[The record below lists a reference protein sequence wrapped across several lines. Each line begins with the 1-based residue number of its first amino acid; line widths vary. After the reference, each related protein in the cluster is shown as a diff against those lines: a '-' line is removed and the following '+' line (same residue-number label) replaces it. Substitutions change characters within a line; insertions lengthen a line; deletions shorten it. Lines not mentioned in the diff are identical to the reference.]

1 VLIINIFFCFEQYES
16 ILEDSV
22 EMRLRRGTGIA
33 MDIESYRKRID
44 IVITVFIACFFVI
57 CMSFQ
62 YIGIKESFENY
73 IMLTLAMIVALIS
86 YYTNITISLIS
97 VLVVDFVYSSYNL
110 YKNIAKGI
118 SIDGKV
124 YYWIIIIPI
133 IAVVVSAMAKY
144 ILELQIQSKNI
155 YESNKNLVMIDE
167 LTGIRNYSALFNEI
181 PIYMSMGKRYNIPVS
196 LMLVKFKYSR
206 KLKSIIGKHFFKDII
221 VKSSEIFGNS
231 LRLEDRKY
239 ILNDEDAFAFLLI
252 CDKKGCE
259 IVKKR
264 FKENIE
270 KINLEK
276 DSVFKGL
283 KVEVEI
289 GYQVYNE
296 NVKDV
301 MDFINKAEMETHYD
315 V

>member
-1 VLIINIFFCFEQYES
+1 MN
-16 ILEDSV
+16 
-22 EMRLRRGTGIA
+22 
-33 MDIESYRKRID
+33 IESYRKRID
-44 IVITVFIACFFVI
+44 IFITAFIACFFII

-62 YIGIKESFENY
+62 YIGVEGTFENY
-73 IMLTLAMIVALIS
+73 IMLALAMIVALIS
-86 YYTNITISLIS
+86 YYTNITSSLIS
-97 VLVVDFVYSSYNL
+97 VLVVDFAYSSYSL
-110 YKNIAKGI
+110 YRNIAKGI
-118 SIDGKV
+118 SIDSKV

-133 IAVVVSAMAKY
+133 IAVIVSALAKC

-167 LTGIRNYSALFNEI
+167 LTGMRNYSALFNEI
-181 PIYMSMGKRYNIPVS
+181 PIYMSMGKRYNIPIS

-221 VKSSEIFGNS
+221 VKSSEILENS

-239 ILNDEDAFAFLLI
+239 ILNDEDAFAFILI
-252 CDKKGCE
+252 CDEKGCE

-264 FKENIE
+264 FKENID

-283 KVEVEI
+283 KVEMEI
-289 GYQVYNE
+289 GYYVYNE

-301 MDFINKAEMETHYD
+301 MDFINKAEMETYYD